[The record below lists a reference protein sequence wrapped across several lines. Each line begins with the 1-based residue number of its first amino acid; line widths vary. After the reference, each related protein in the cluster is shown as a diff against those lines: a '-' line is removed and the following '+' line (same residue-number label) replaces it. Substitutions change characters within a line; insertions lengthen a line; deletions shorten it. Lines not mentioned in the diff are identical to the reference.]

1 MRVVPLPQI
10 AGGAEETERKEMST
24 ICPSTIEHYAK
35 ALVRTGQAEVFYDKV
50 ARANRYRLKP
60 KENF

>member
-1 MRVVPLPQI
+1 
-10 AGGAEETERKEMST
+10 MST